1 MSDSPLFDWRLSQ
14 VFGGDGQ
21 PLEDIPEGN
30 QTTFTQTYFIIF
42 FFILADIVSSVEF
55 DETGDYLAAGD
66 KGGRIVIFERSD
78 TKTGD
83 LEYSRRRHLREEG
96 GSGEYDPD
104 EVSERQLLGGA
115 AAAGRRKGSLK
126 AEYKFYAEFQSHEAE
141 FDYLKSM
148 DIEEKINKIRF
159 LRRQSPALLL
169 LTTND
174 KTIKLWKTF
183 QKAVPQEIDD
193 EDDEDEDDDDEIGG
207 SGSSGDEGAPRVEIP
222 RLEAGGA
229 GAFVTSKARKIYA
242 NAHAFHIHSISVSSD
257 QETFL
262 SADELKINLWNLE
275 NNRESFNIVDI
286 KPDDMENL
294 SEVITCTE
302 FHPSMCSQFIYS
314 TSKGII
320 KLADLRAAALCDA
333 QVKSK

>member
-1 MSDSPLFDWRLSQ
+1 M
-14 VFGGDGQ
+14 
-21 PLEDIPEGN
+21 DIDP
-30 QTTFTQTYFIIF
+30 
-42 FFILADIVSSVEF
+42 
-55 DETGDYLAAGD
+55 
-66 KGGRIVIFERSD
+66 
-78 TKTGD
+78 
-83 LEYSRRRHLREEG
+83 
-96 GSGEYDPD
+96 DPD
-104 EVSERQLLGGA
+104 EMSEKQQQQQQQV
-115 AAAGRRKGSLK
+115 GRRKGGSLK

-183 QKAVPQEIDD
+183 QKAVPQEID
-193 EDDEDEDDDDEIGG
+193 EDDDDDSEGDDEELRDG
-207 SGSSGDEGAPRVEIP
+207 SATAVEIP

-229 GAFVTSKARKIYA
+229 GAFVTSKARKIYG
-242 NAHAFHIHSISVSSD
+242 NAHTFHIHSISVSSD

-275 NNRESFNIVDI
+275 NTRESFNIVDMR
-286 KPDDMENL
+286 PEDMDNL
-294 SEVITCTE
+294 TEVITCAE
-302 FHPSMCSQFIYS
+302 FHPSQCSQFIYS

-320 KLADLRAAALCDA
+320 KLADLRAAALCDN
-333 QVKSK
+333 QVKSKYYII

>member
-1 MSDSPLFDWRLSQ
+1 M
-14 VFGGDGQ
+14 
-21 PLEDIPEGN
+21 
-30 QTTFTQTYFIIF
+30 F
-42 FFILADIVSSVEF
+42 FFKYKADIVSSVEF

-83 LEYSRRRHLREEG
+83 LEYKRRRNARSGGHDDDDEDAECRGEG
-96 GSGEYDPD
+96 DDSAGDAGK
-104 EVSERQLLGGA
+104 QGHGKKKGA
-115 AAAGRRKGSLK
+115 SLK

-159 LRRQSPALLL
+159 LHRQSPALLL

-183 QKAVPQEIDD
+183 QKAIPQEVD
-193 EDDEDEDDDDEIGG
+193 EDDEDDDIDDEEEEEGG
-207 SGSSGDEGAPRVEIP
+207 SGIEIP

-229 GAFVTSKARKIYA
+229 GAFVTSKPRKIYA

-275 NNRESFNIVDI
+275 NTRESFNIVDMR
-286 KPDDMENL
+286 PEDMDNL
-294 SEVITCTE
+294 SEVITCAE
-302 FHPSMCSQFIYS
+302 FHPSQCSQFIYS
-314 TSKGII
+314 TSKGVI
-320 KLADLRAAALCDA
+320 KLADLRAAALCDN
-333 QVKSK
+333 QVKSKKK

>member
-1 MSDSPLFDWRLSQ
+1 M
-14 VFGGDGQ
+14 
-21 PLEDIPEGN
+21 
-30 QTTFTQTYFIIF
+30 
-42 FFILADIVSSVEF
+42 
-55 DETGDYLAAGD
+55 
-66 KGGRIVIFERSD
+66 IFERSD

-83 LEYSRRRHLREEG
+83 LEYSRRRHLRE
-96 GSGEYDPD
+96 GSGEGEYDPE
-104 EVSERQLLGGA
+104 EVSERQLMGQ
-115 AAAGRRKGSLK
+115 GRRKGGSLK

-183 QKAVPQEIDD
+183 QKAVPQEVEDD
-193 EDDEDEDDDDEIGG
+193 DDEDEDEEDDDAMD
-207 SGSSGDEGAPRVEIP
+207 SDAAARVEIP

-229 GAFVTSKARKIYA
+229 GAFVTSKARKIFA

-302 FHPSMCSQFIYS
+302 FHPTMCSQFIYS
-314 TSKGII
+314 TSKGVI

-333 QVKSK
+333 QVKSKYNII